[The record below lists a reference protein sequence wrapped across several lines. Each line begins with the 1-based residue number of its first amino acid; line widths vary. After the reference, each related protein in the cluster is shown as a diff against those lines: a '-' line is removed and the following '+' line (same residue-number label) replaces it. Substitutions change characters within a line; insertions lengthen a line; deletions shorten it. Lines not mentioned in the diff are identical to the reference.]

1 MAVPDLT
8 DAIEHLQRKN
18 LEAAIASLERKVE
31 ELPAHLTAHV
41 LLARAYEAD
50 HQWSKALT
58 CWENVR
64 FLMPNSPVGR
74 EGKARTLRRLN
85 READAADDTSPNGAA
100 ASPEDEPPAAPD
112 PAPDAAPDADGGD
125 ASDDDSDPDP
135 DAETEDTPASDP
147 PDELAQLRQQAEAE
161 ARSGGA
167 RPGLADNASSP
178 APEDE
183 APAPEEHVDQ
193 LEDEDDL
200 DHLIE
205 KLESARIEP
214 TPDAETEAPPPDL
227 DDEVD
232 DLVSETLAR
241 IHENQDQYR
250 KAARIYVRLASQEP
264 DRAREYLERA
274 ARMRQK
280 ADSAAPEAD

>member
-1 MAVPDLT
+1 MAVPALM

-41 LLARAYEAD
+41 LLARAYEAN

-58 CWENVR
+58 SWENVR

-74 EGKARTLRRLN
+74 KGKARTLRRLN

-100 ASPEDEPPAAPD
+100 ASPEDEPSGGPD
-112 PAPDAAPDADGGD
+112 PAPDADAGD
-125 ASDDDSDPDP
+125 ASDADAAPDP
-135 DAETEDTPASDP
+135 DVEAEDAPDSDP

-178 APEDE
+178 APDDE
-183 APAPEEHVDQ
+183 EPAPEEHVDQ

-214 TPDAETEAPPPDL
+214 TPDAEAEVPPPDL

-264 DRAREYLERA
+264 DRAREYLEQA

-280 ADSAAPEAD
+280 AD

>member
-1 MAVPDLT
+1 MAVPDLM

-31 ELPAHLTAHV
+31 ELPAHLTAYV
-41 LLARAYEAD
+41 LLARAYEAN
-50 HQWSKALT
+50 HQWNRALT

-64 FLMPNSPVGR
+64 FLMPNSPVGQ

-85 READAADDTSPNGAA
+85 RGPDTPENTAPENTA
-100 ASPEDEPPAAPD
+100 PEDEPSADPD
-112 PAPDAAPDADGGD
+112 PVPDANAGD
-125 ASDDDSDPDP
+125 ASDA
-135 DAETEDTPASDP
+135 DAVDASGADARAEAEPPPSSDP
-147 PDELAQLRQQAEAE
+147 PEELAQLRQQAEAE

-167 RPGLADNASSP
+167 RPGLTANPSSP
-178 APEDE
+178 A
-183 APAPEEHVDQ
+183 AAPEETAPEEPADQ

-214 TPDAETEAPPPDL
+214 TPDAEAEAPPPDL
-227 DDEVD
+227 DNETD

-241 IHENQDQYR
+241 IHENQEQYR

>member
-8 DAIEHLQRKN
+8 DAIKHLQRKN

-50 HQWSKALT
+50 HQWNEALT

-85 READAADDTSPNGAA
+85 RATDAADDASPNGAD
-100 ASPEDEPPAAPD
+100 ASPEAPSPAAPD
-112 PAPDAAPDADGGD
+112 PAPDADAGN
-125 ASDDDSDPDP
+125 ASDDDSDPDAGAE
-135 DAETEDTPASDP
+135 DAPAASDP

-167 RPGLADNASSP
+167 RPGLADSASSP

-200 DHLIE
+200 DRLIE

-241 IHENQDQYR
+241 IHENQDQYH